1 MTFLSAFT
9 FMTPSFLIS
18 GNCSVMLIF
27 DVLLSHQDETKL
39 TVQRNPKKLLI
50 CMIRSF
56 SYVENIT
63 FQTFKVCKRLFTFC
77 LFAKTLDKEIFSR
90 NLLCF
95 PMLNSTFLDAVM
107 LSQIWSLVSHK
118 QMPLRLDRC
127 IICNLDDFNH
137 RK

>member
-1 MTFLSAFT
+1 MIVIIATDFTQIVSFIKMTFLSAFI

-63 FQTFKVCKRLFTFC
+63 FDFFKSLKTLFTFIY
-77 LFAKTLDKEIFSR
+77 LQR
-90 NLLCF
+90 
-95 PMLNSTFLDAVM
+95 
-107 LSQIWSLVSHK
+107 
-118 QMPLRLDRC
+118 R
-127 IICNLDDFNH
+127 
-137 RK
+137 